1 MRGECACGCVC
12 VMWGAWF
19 TRVCTHG
26 HACVDLCCYCAIDPK
41 STAAS
46 WRCSKRCGASCTE
59 KQKQN
64 TQCEHY
70 SIRSASHLLSA
81 SRQVSSHQHLHH
93 ICCRRHVTCHHIYI
107 HMVVDCEQAGCVR
120 TPHHTLESSVT
131 DGHACSA
138 FMHTTLRDRQE
149 RNARAIDIL
158 LAVVEQFR
166 PLTVCSG
173 ASI

>member
-1 MRGECACGCVC
+1 MV
-12 VMWGAWF
+12 
-19 TRVCTHG
+19 TRVWICVAIVRSRPKILSCILALFKALRRIMHRETKTE
-26 HACVDLCCYCAIDPK
+26 HAMRALLALFKALRRIMHRETK
-41 STAAS
+41 
-46 WRCSKRCGASCTE
+46 
-59 KQKQN
+59 
-64 TQCEHY
+64 
-70 SIRSASHLLSA
+70 RSASHLLSA

-93 ICCRRHVTCHHIYI
+93 ICCRRHVTCRHIYI

-120 TPHHTLESSVT
+120 TPHHTLELSVT

-149 RNARAIDIL
+149 CNARAIDIL